1 MPLNK
6 LKFQPG
12 INKEVTSLSGEGG
25 WFDCDKVRFR
35 GGFPEKIGGWSS
47 LTLTPFLGVCRSLW
61 NWITLKQYNLLGIG
75 THLKFYVENGA
86 TYYDITPIRATTLDT
101 TTFAAGR
108 TTLNGAIN
116 LSVDTITLTSATNF
130 PASGGIIK
138 IDSEQISYFAKSGNI
153 LTGCERGINGTTAAS
168 HSNGAFVGSAMLTV
182 TDSSASNLQVDDFL
196 TFSNA
201 VSLGGN
207 MTASVLNQEYQI
219 LFVVTNTSYVIQ
231 ARAAVTSPTLNIATT
246 NGGAPVFATNS
257 DSGNGGG
264 ATDTAYQIS
273 TGLATYVIGTGW
285 GTGPWSRDAWGSGF
299 TSGIGL
305 QLRLWNQSNYGQDLI
320 FSPKGGPLYLWTPGV
335 GVEPDFDVRGK
346 LIGGAEIP
354 GTDVPVVTNFFTVSD
369 ATRIVICF
377 GCNDYG
383 QTAMDPMLIRWSVQ
397 EDITDWTPAATNQAG
412 SFRLSHGSQ
421 IIGALQT
428 RQEIIVWT
436 DSSIYSMQYL
446 GPPYVWGFTLLADNI
461 SIASTNAMATATGV
475 VFWMGI
481 DKFYMYAGRVETLP
495 CSVRKYVF
503 NDINID
509 QTNQFFASTSE
520 GYNEVWWFYCSANS
534 NDINKYVIFNYQ
546 EKAWYIGTLSR
557 TAWLD
562 SPLRQFPIAATGNN
576 TIVYHEAIV
585 DNGETNPPSPIS
597 CFIQSSDFDIG
608 EGEKFAFVWRMIP
621 DVNFNGST
629 TPLPLKPQVTF
640 KLRPR
645 TNPGAAYGTTVDD
658 TITSKQLYN
667 VEHSYEV
674 QEFTEIVY
682 TRVRGRQMAFRVES
696 NTLGTQWQLGSPAI
710 DMKEDGRK

>member
-1 MPLNK
+1 M
-6 LKFQPG
+6 
-12 INKEVTSLSGEGG
+12 
-25 WFDCDKVRFR
+25 
-35 GGFPEKIGGWSS
+35 
-47 LTLTPFLGVCRSLW
+47 
-61 NWITLKQYNLLGIG
+61 
-75 THLKFYVENGA
+75 
-86 TYYDITPIRATTLDT
+86 
-101 TTFAAGR
+101 
-108 TTLNGAIN
+108 
-116 LSVDTITLTSATNF
+116 
-130 PASGGIIK
+130 
-138 IDSEQISYFAKSGNI
+138 
-153 LTGCERGINGTTAAS
+153 
-168 HSNGAFVGSAMLTV
+168 
-182 TDSSASNLQVDDFL
+182 
-196 TFSNA
+196 
-201 VSLGGN
+201 
-207 MTASVLNQEYQI
+207 
-219 LFVVTNTSYVIQ
+219 
-231 ARAAVTSPTLNIATT
+231 
-246 NGGAPVFATNS
+246 
-257 DSGNGGG
+257 
-264 ATDTAYQIS
+264 
-273 TGLATYVIGTGW
+273 
-285 GTGPWSRDAWGSGF
+285 
-299 TSGIGL
+299 
-305 QLRLWNQSNYGQDLI
+305 
-320 FSPKGGPLYLWTPGV
+320 
-335 GVEPDFDVRGK
+335 
-346 LIGGAEIP
+346 
-354 GTDVPVVTNFFTVSD
+354 
-369 ATRIVICF
+369 
-377 GCNDYG
+377 
-383 QTAMDPMLIRWSVQ
+383 
-397 EDITDWTPAATNQAG
+397 
-412 SFRLSHGSQ
+412 SHGSQ

-475 VFWMGI
+475 VFWMGV

-520 GYNEVWWFYCSANS
+520 GYNEVWWFYCSADS
-534 NDINKYVIFNYQ
+534 NDIDKYVIFNYQ

>member
-6 LKFQPG
+6 LKLAPG

-25 WFDCDKVRFR
+25 WFDCDKIRFR

-75 THLKFYVENGA
+75 THLKFYVENGS
-86 TYYDITPIRATTLDT
+86 TYYDITPIRATTVDT
-101 TTFAAGR
+101 TTFVAGR
-108 TTLNGAIN
+108 TTLNGGIN
-116 LSVDTITLTSATNF
+116 LSVDVITLTDATNF
-130 PASGGIIK
+130 PASGGIIQ
-138 IDSEQISYFAKSGNI
+138 IDTEQIFYSAKSGNV

-168 HSNGAFVGSAMLTV
+168 HLTGAFVGSAMLTV
-182 TDSSASNLQVDDFL
+182 TDSAASNLQPDDFI
-196 TFSNA
+196 TFSGA

-207 MTASVLNQEYQI
+207 MTAAVLNQEYQI
-219 LFVVTNTSYVIQ
+219 LAVVTNLTYIVQ
-231 ARAAVTSPTLNIATT
+231 ARAAVVGNLATT
-246 NGGAPVFATNS
+246 NGGAPVFATNA

-264 ATDTAYQIS
+264 AVDTAYQIS
-273 TGLATYVIGTGW
+273 TGLATYVVGTGW
-285 GTGPWSRDAWGSGF
+285 GTGPWSRDSWGSGF

-346 LIGGAEIP
+346 LIGGVDIP
-354 GTDVPVVTNFFTVSD
+354 GNDVPIVVNYFTVSD

-397 EDITDWTPAATNQAG
+397 EDFTDWTPAATNQAG
-412 SFRLSHGSQ
+412 SYRLSHGSQ

-436 DSSIYSMQYL
+436 DASIYSMQYL

-461 SIASTNAMATATGV
+461 SIASTNAMATASGM

-503 NDINID
+503 SDINID

-520 GYNEVWWFYCSANS
+520 GYNEIWWFYCSANS

-546 EKAWYIGTLSR
+546 EKAWYIGTLNR

-562 SPLRQFPIAATGNN
+562 SPLRQYPIAATGNN

-585 DNGETNPPSPIS
+585 DNGETNPPSPID
-597 CFIQSSDFDIG
+597 CYIQSSDFDIG
-608 EGEKFAFVWRMIP
+608 EGEQFSFVWRMIP

-629 TPLPLKPQVTF
+629 TPLPLRPKVTF

-667 VEHSYEV
+667 VEHAYEV

-682 TRVRGRQMAFRVES
+682 TRVRGRQLAFRVES
-696 NTLGTQWQLGSPAI
+696 NTLGAQWQLGSPAI
-710 DMKEDGRK
+710 DIKPDGRK

>member
-12 INKEVTSLSGEGG
+12 INKEITSLSGEGG
-25 WFDCDKVRFR
+25 WFDCDKIRFR
-35 GGFPEKIGGWSS
+35 GGFPEKIGGWAS

-61 NWITLKQYNLLGIG
+61 NWITLNQYNLLGIG

-86 TYYDITPIRATTLDT
+86 TYYDITPIRATTLNT
-101 TTFAAGR
+101 TTFVAGA

-116 LSVDTITLTSATNF
+116 LSVDEITLTSAANF

-138 IDSEQISYFAKSGNI
+138 IDNEQISYFTKVGNV
-153 LTGCERGINGTTAAS
+153 LTGCERGINGTVAAS
-168 HSNGAFVGSAMLTV
+168 HLTAAVVGSAMLTV
-182 TDSSASNLQVDDFL
+182 SDSGASNLQVNDFL
-196 TFSNA
+196 TFSSA
-201 VSLGGN
+201 VTLGGN
-207 MTASVLNQEYQI
+207 MTAPVLNQEYQI
-219 LFVVTNTSYVIQ
+219 LALVSNTSYIIQ
-231 ARAAVTSPTLNIATT
+231 ARAAVTGNVATT
-246 NGGAPVFATNS
+246 NGGAPVFATAA

-273 TGLATYVIGTGW
+273 TGLATYVVGTGW
-285 GTGPWSRDAWGSGF
+285 GTGPWSRGPWGSGF

-320 FSPKGGPLYLWTPGV
+320 FSPKGGPLYLWQPGA
-335 GVEPDFDVRGK
+335 GVEPAFGTRGL
-346 LIGGAEIP
+346 LIGGVDIP
-354 GTDVPVVTNFFTVSD
+354 GNDVPVVTNFFTVSD

-383 QTAMDPMLIRWSVQ
+383 LTAMDPMLIRWSVQ
-397 EDITDWTPAATNQAG
+397 EDYTDWTPAATNQAG

-436 DSSIYSMQYL
+436 DSSVYSMQYL

-475 VFWMGI
+475 VFWMGV

-520 GYNEVWWFYCSANS
+520 GYNEVWWFYCSAGS
-534 NDINKYVIFNYQ
+534 DEINKYVIFNYQ
-546 EKAWYIGTLSR
+546 EKAWYIGTLNR

-597 CFIQSSDFDIG
+597 CYIQSSDFDIG
-608 EGEKFAFVWRMIP
+608 EGEQFSFVWRMIP

-629 TPLPLKPQVTF
+629 TPLPLTPKVTF

-645 TNPGAAYGTTVDD
+645 TNPGSAYGTTVTDN
-658 TITSKQLYN
+658 IVSKQLYN
-667 VEHSYEV
+667 VEHAYEV

-682 TRVRGRQMAFRVES
+682 TRVRGRQLAFRVES

-710 DMKEDGRK
+710 DIKPDGRK